1 MSLDWILLGLRI
13 LAAVILYGFLAVA
26 FYIIWYDLKSAER
39 LAATRMQPLH
49 YLRVITPAEDNSL
62 VMGDTLP
69 LQPMTYLGRDPDST
83 IVLSDSLAS
92 SRHACISREN
102 GVWWIE
108 DLGSKNGTTLND
120 LPVSKPTS
128 LADHDLIGIGNLC
141 FRVELGS

>member
-13 LAAVILYGFLAVA
+13 LAAVILYSFLGVA
-26 FYIIWYDLKSAER
+26 FYIIWSDLKRAER
-39 LAATRMQPLH
+39 LAAAQMQHLH
-49 YLRVITPAEDNSL
+49 CLRVVTPGEDQSL
-62 VMGDTLP
+62 VAGDALP
-69 LQPMTYLGRDPDST
+69 LQPVTYLGRDPDNT

-92 SRHACISREN
+92 SRHARISREN

-128 LADHDLIGIGNLC
+128 LADHDLIGIGNLR